1 MRKQGIDGTGML
13 NLYDRVTG
21 IFNEIFDS
29 RLLTVAI
36 FALIGYC
43 SLFTQRK
50 FPMRWM
56 IFVLFGMILLAFV
69 TLTARTPGQKTR
81 VRFHKGMAGL
91 WFALHGMM
99 VVSGLFYQDWLPE
112 SVSLLICYPI
122 VFSVFASRDDNST
135 FRSILRGAVF
145 AVLPFLA
152 WSSVSVPL
160 SFAYPGYK
168 GVFYDANCLS
178 MCCIVMATA
187 ALLLAYASFTEKKR
201 KAALA
206 YLLLGV
212 WAAVMLLA
220 TLSRSG
226 LLAFAGV
233 AAILVAAII
242 AGTAKR
248 PKRLLAVL
256 GVFIAICGAA
266 GVKITEDKMYE
277 AAVEDYNLAVYN
289 HETYGNEILVP
300 KPEDRK
306 ISMDDL
312 TSDRWGI
319 WMTILENLTWNGHE
333 DSVIWEWVAKDGA
346 GDRHFNA
353 HNAFFGVTYNNGFIA
368 GILLSAILAAA
379 MSTADSQLLVA
390 ASAVSNDF
398 YKALF
403 RKNASD
409 RELMWVSRTAV
420 MVIAVVAYLLALD
433 PNSSV
438 MGLVSYAWAG
448 FGSSFGPVI
457 LLSLFWKRLT
467 MKGAV
472 AGMVVGGLTVVLWEN
487 VPVLAATGLYSL
499 APGFALALA
508 VIVAVSLLDREP
520 SKEVQDLFERAKAA
534 RI

>member
-29 RLLTVAI
+29 RLLTAAI

-81 VRFHKGMAGL
+81 VHFHKGMAGL

-99 VVSGLFYQDWLPE
+99 VVSGLFYEDWLPE
-112 SVSLLICYPI
+112 SVPLLICYPI
-122 VFSVFASRDDNST
+122 VFSVFVSRDDDST

-152 WSSVSVPL
+152 WSYAAVPL

-187 ALLLAYASFTEKKR
+187 ALLLAYASFMEKR
-201 KAALA
+201 MKAAAA

-212 WAAVMLLA
+212 WAAVTLLA

-233 AAILVAAII
+233 MVILVSAII
-242 AGTAKR
+242 AGTAKH
-248 PKRLLAVL
+248 PARLLALVAAFIVL
-256 GVFIAICGAA
+256 CGAA
-266 GVKITEDKMYE
+266 GVKITKDKMYE

-289 HETYGNEILVP
+289 HETYGNPITVP
-300 KPEDRK
+300 KPEDRT

-319 WMTILENLTWNGHE
+319 WTTILENLTWNGHK

-346 GDRHFNA
+346 GDRHYNA

-368 GILLSAILAAA
+368 GLL
-379 MSTADSQLLVA
+379 
-390 ASAVSNDF
+390 
-398 YKALF
+398 
-403 RKNASD
+403 
-409 RELMWVSRTAV
+409 
-420 MVIAVVAYLLALD
+420 LLAYTALAFIRA
-433 PNSSV
+433 
-438 MGLVSYAWAG
+438 LRYYWAHRKE
-448 FGSSFGPVI
+448 SPY
-457 LLSLFWKRLT
+457 
-467 MKGAV
+467 
-472 AGMVVGGLTVVLWEN
+472 
-487 VPVLAATGLYSL
+487 AATPL
-499 APGFALALA
+499 AFCTVFILVGMFESVYAPFS
-508 VIVAVSLLDREP
+508 VIGCAYFL
-520 SKEVQDLFERAKAA
+520 VQAPLWRAE
-534 RI
+534 

>member
-242 AGTAKR
+242 AGTAKH

-256 GVFIAICGAA
+256 GVFIALCGAA

-277 AAVEDYNLAVYN
+277 AAVEDYNLAV
-289 HETYGNEILVP
+289 
-300 KPEDRK
+300 
-306 ISMDDL
+306 
-312 TSDRWGI
+312 
-319 WMTILENLTWNGHE
+319 
-333 DSVIWEWVAKDGA
+333 
-346 GDRHFNA
+346 
-353 HNAFFGVTYNNGFIA
+353 
-368 GILLSAILAAA
+368 
-379 MSTADSQLLVA
+379 
-390 ASAVSNDF
+390 
-398 YKALF
+398 
-403 RKNASD
+403 
-409 RELMWVSRTAV
+409 
-420 MVIAVVAYLLALD
+420 
-433 PNSSV
+433 
-438 MGLVSYAWAG
+438 
-448 FGSSFGPVI
+448 
-457 LLSLFWKRLT
+457 
-467 MKGAV
+467 
-472 AGMVVGGLTVVLWEN
+472 
-487 VPVLAATGLYSL
+487 
-499 APGFALALA
+499 
-508 VIVAVSLLDREP
+508 
-520 SKEVQDLFERAKAA
+520 
-534 RI
+534 